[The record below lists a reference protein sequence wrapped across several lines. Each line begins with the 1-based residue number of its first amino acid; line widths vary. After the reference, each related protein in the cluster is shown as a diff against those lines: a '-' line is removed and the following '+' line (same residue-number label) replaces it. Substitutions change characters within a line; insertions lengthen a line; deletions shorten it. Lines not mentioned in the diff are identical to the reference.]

1 LVEVSSLIK
10 DDARQKHIQADRER
24 LHGVSKERVKT
35 WNNTMMGK
43 RNQRMKNITQKE
55 EEAEKRRVL
64 IDKQWHEIRDR
75 EKLEALEKSRLMRL
89 YQNPEVREMH
99 SSLKLQNVVA
109 ERDLQLVKNQRNIQ
123 VYLYPFANFSG

>member
-1 LVEVSSLIK
+1 
-10 DDARQKHIQADRER
+10 
-24 LHGVSKERVKT
+24 
-35 WNNTMMGK
+35 
-43 RNQRMKNITQKE
+43 MKNITQKE